1 MDAPELG
8 LDQLKALTHPL
19 RVRILK
25 ELRTNGAATAT
36 LLATRLGESS
46 GATSYHLRQL
56 ARHGFVEDDAD
67 SGDGRERWWRPAFR
81 GHRVDASRWLDDDEQ
96 RGVLALYESS
106 VAAAHAE
113 TTREFVETQ
122 DEWPREW
129 VEEVVLSDYKLRLTP
144 VQLRRLAETLH
155 KTIERYERYD
165 SPGAAEVSVILH
177 AFPRR
182 TRPFAEESP

>member
-1 MDAPELG
+1 MDVPELG

-56 ARHGFVEDDAD
+56 ARHGFVSEDAET
-67 SGDGRERWWRPAFR
+67 GDGRERWWRPAFR
-81 GHRVDASRWLDDDEQ
+81 GHRVDASKWLDDDEQ

-106 VAAAHAE
+106 VAAAQAE
-113 TTREFVETQ
+113 STREFIEHQ
-122 DEWPREW
+122 DEWSREW
-129 VEEVVLSDYKLRLTP
+129 AESAFLNDYRLRLTP
-144 VQLRRLAETLH
+144 AQLRRLEEALQKTL
-155 KTIERYERYD
+155 ERFERYD
-165 SPGAAEVSVILH
+165 SPGAVDVAVVLQG
-177 AFPRR
+177 FPRR
-182 TRPFAEESP
+182 TRPFTEESP